1 MRILVTVLAEMRAN
15 TSLMSSFD
23 EMLFLWIVK
32 KGYELPEFDEMV
44 G

>member
-23 EMLFLWIVK
+23 EMLFLWI
-32 KGYELPEFDEMV
+32 EPEFDEMV